1 MVNCIR
7 EKGTADIQNASKST
21 NSYGPVDYLQWAPVV
36 DKNFLHDTPQKLRGK
51 GDFKRVPLMIGF
63 TSNESADSLESMAEK
78 FFGLTESVD
87 NGVSPVYF
95 KTFIAKLSQA
105 LNSRLI

>member
-1 MVNCIR
+1 
-7 EKGTADIQNASKST
+7 
-21 NSYGPVDYLQWAPVV
+21 
-36 DKNFLHDTPQKLRGK
+36 
-51 GDFKRVPLMIGF
+51 MIGF

-95 KTFIAKLSQA
+95 KTFIAKLLQA

>member
-1 MVNCIR
+1 
-7 EKGTADIQNASKST
+7 
-21 NSYGPVDYLQWAPVV
+21 
-36 DKNFLHDTPQKLRGK
+36 
-51 GDFKRVPLMIGF
+51 MIGF
-63 TSNESADSLESMAEK
+63 TSNESADSLEPMAEK

-105 LNSRLI
+105 LNRRLI